1 MKPFISFSNKKFYDF
16 KKDYINNMIS
26 SLEFKCHYGRG
37 TKLLSG
43 KSSNGWWGL
52 STTSPS
58 SDNFAILATKT
69 GGLWLNELETAGFAK
84 MIIKPL
90 SVSINDHLDEVAL
103 SFLSPMHFFLAPR
116 LPLFAASEHAT
127 AHSLDLQRGRS
138 R

>member
-1 MKPFISFSNKKFYDF
+1 
-16 KKDYINNMIS
+16 
-26 SLEFKCHYGRG
+26 
-37 TKLLSG
+37 LLSG